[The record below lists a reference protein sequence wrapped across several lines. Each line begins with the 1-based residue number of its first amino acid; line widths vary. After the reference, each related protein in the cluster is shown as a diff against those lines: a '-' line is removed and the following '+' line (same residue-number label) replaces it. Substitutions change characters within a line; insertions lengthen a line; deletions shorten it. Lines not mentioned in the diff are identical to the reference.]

1 MLLYLSRSRSLS
13 FFCSHSLSRS
23 LSLSPSL
30 SLYLSLSL
38 SLYLSTSL
46 FLLLCLIL
54 SVPLPLSLWVMSLSY
69 MLCCPSRMIKS
80 VLTPQYISLHTFSPP
95 HHSSISSILFNQ
107 LVEQEEHDSQAL
119 GSSPFRFESNCLC
132 S

>member
-13 FFCSHSLSRS
+13 FFCSHPLSRS
-23 LSLSPSL
+23 LSLS
-30 SLYLSLSL
+30 LSLSL
-38 SLYLSTSL
+38 PLFLSPYLSTSL

-95 HHSSISSILFNQ
+95 HHSSISSILFKHS
-107 LVEQEEHDSQAL
+107 VEQEEHDSQAL